1 MQQACESMRALFN
14 YACIAWP
21 ANKKKQNYM
30 GKKRF
35 ELARKNIYKMIT
47 LLQLANERASQTLYK
62 NDLHN
67 VGCTQAFIDNLLTI
81 ATNLQSRQSQHAT
94 AKTERPIA
102 TTHRIS
108 LLNTVY
114 SQLAVIR
121 KCTRILMIKNG

>member
-1 MQQACESMRALFN
+1 
-14 YACIAWP
+14 
-21 ANKKKQNYM
+21 M